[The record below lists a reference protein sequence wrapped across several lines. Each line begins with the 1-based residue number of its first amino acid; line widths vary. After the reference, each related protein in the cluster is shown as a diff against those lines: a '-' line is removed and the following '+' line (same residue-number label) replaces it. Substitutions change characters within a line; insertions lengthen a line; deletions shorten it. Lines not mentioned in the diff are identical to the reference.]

1 MSEQNKPASQ
11 RLEEN
16 YLSDLL
22 KKVDD
27 RLGEID
33 EAIRGKSDE
42 IAEMHKHMQDH
53 KRDMDFLEKNAMRE
67 VIRNY
72 SLQGNHSAENRKR
85 LIRLKDAAFFG
96 RIDFT
101 ENGGHP
107 VQNLYIGVHNFQ
119 DTDSKK
125 NLVVDWRAPISSMF
139 YDFEL
144 GEAHYEI
151 KEKKVEG
158 EVLLKRQFKI
168 RGGEMEYMLDTD
180 VTIHDELLQKE
191 LNQASSA
198 KMKNIVAT
206 IQKEQNAIIR
216 NEEAR
221 NLIIQGVAGS
231 GKTSIALHRIAFL
244 LYRFKETITSEDILI
259 ISPNKVF
266 ASYISNVLPELGE
279 ESVAESSLEEV
290 ADELLEHQIKFQT
303 FFEQVTELLEKN
315 DEKLIERIQFKSSRE
330 LIQKIDEYH
339 VWLQNDGFKI
349 EDIFVKGKPV
359 PAWFIKETFERYNRM
374 PLLRRFNE
382 VVREIVENMHR
393 YYKIEVQYKDRTEL
407 HTTIRK
413 MFPSYNPRVLYKNF
427 YEWLGRPDLLKLKKG
442 STYEWSDVYAFIY
455 FKMKL
460 EGLKANQNVKHL
472 VIDEMQDY
480 SIVQYQVL
488 RKLYNCKKT
497 ILGDI
502 NQSVNP
508 FSSSNLE
515 TIEKIFP
522 GATTMTMLKSYRS
535 TYEIT
540 QFTKRISQHVNVEAL
555 ERHGKQPQII
565 ACKNKDA
572 ELETIIKLIT
582 DFNASKYNSLGIITK
597 TQKQADKLYES
608 LSPLFS
614 INLLNA
620 VSVSF
625 GSGIVITTAHLAKGL
640 EFDQVIVPHCTEKN
654 YKNAPDQQML
664 YVACTRTMHELY
676 LTHVGEVSGFV
687 KSPF

>member
-1 MSEQNKPASQ
+1 MSEQKK
-11 RLEEN
+11 EEN

-22 KKVDD
+22 SKVDLKL
-27 RLGEID
+27 REID
-33 EAIRGKSDE
+33 EAIKGKGDE

-72 SLQGNHSAENRKR
+72 SLQGNHSVENRKR
-85 LIRLKDAAFFG
+85 LVRLKDTAFFG
-96 RIDFT
+96 RIDFV
-101 ENGGHP
+101 ENGGQAL
-107 VQNLYIGVHNFQ
+107 QNLYVGVHNFQ

-125 NLVVDWRAPISSMF
+125 NLVVDWRAPIASMF

-158 EVLLKRQFKI
+158 EVVLKRQFKI
-168 RGGEMEYMLDTD
+168 RGGKLEYMLDTD
-180 VTIHDELLQKE
+180 VTIHDEVLQKE

-216 NEEAR
+216 DEESR
-221 NLIIQGVAGS
+221 HLIIQGVAGS

-290 ADELLEHQIKFQT
+290 AEELLEYQIKFQT
-303 FFEQVTELLEKN
+303 FFEQVTELLEKT

-374 PLLRRFNE
+374 PLLKRFNE
-382 VVREIVENMHR
+382 VVREIVENMQR

-442 STYEWSDVYAFIY
+442 STYEWSDVYAFLY
-455 FKMKL
+455 LKMKL
-460 EGLKANQNVKHL
+460 EGLKANQKIKHL

-480 SIVQYQVL
+480 SVVQYQVL
-488 RKLYNCKKT
+488 RKLYSCKKT

-515 TIEKIFP
+515 TIEKIFS

-540 QFTKRISQHVNVEAL
+540 QFTKRISEHVNVEAL
-555 ERHGKQPQII
+555 ERHGKEPLII
-565 ACKNKDA
+565 PCANKDA
-572 ELETIIKLIT
+572 ELEIVKKLVI
-582 DFNASKYNSLGIITK
+582 DFNESHFNSLGIITK
-597 TQKQADKLYES
+597 TQKQADKLYETLS
-608 LSPLFS
+608 LLHS
-614 INLLNA
+614 ISLLNA

-640 EFDQVIVPHCTEKN
+640 EFDMVIVPHCTDKN
-654 YKNAPDQQML
+654 YRTAPDQQML

-676 LTHVGEVSGFV
+676 LTHVGVVSRFILGV
-687 KSPF
+687 QS